1 VKVSYPKAEIFV
13 SSGIRRG
20 TDVMKCLALGA
31 TAVFVK
37 RPIMMALFFQ
47 GQDAVNHMINL
58 LNEELK
64 LAMALTSCFKVNEIT
79 TT

>member
-1 VKVSYPKAEIFV
+1 MKVTYPMAEIFV

-47 GQDAVNHMINL
+47 GQDSVNHMINI

-64 LAMALTSCFKVNEIT
+64 LAMALTSCFKVN
-79 TT
+79 

>member
-1 VKVSYPKAEIFV
+1 MKVSYPKAEIFV

-20 TDVMKCLALGA
+20 TDVMKCLAIGA

-47 GQDAVNHMINL
+47 GQDSVNHMINL

-64 LAMALTSCFKVNEIT
+64 LAMALTCCFKVNQIT
-79 TT
+79 AN